1 MPPDVDPPTGTPA
14 NPVFPSLPIVTP
26 DAKPRSQSDRYGG
39 LFYLGIA
46 GLIALLALFGWF
58 GFGLWSTRAVWTN
71 VYVLHD
77 ENRPEQE
84 RVQAAYAIGRDPHV
98 NQRQL
103 WDICLRRSLPE
114 IARYLL
120 AEALTADAAVDDP
133 KAYGLAVARSEGW
146 PDWLRLLLTRPIA
159 YAAGRG
165 SPVAREPLVEL
176 TGNSDPT
183 VVLWARFALAA
194 SLDGDAE
201 SGAILQRS
209 AETPGPYHE
218 LAQLLV
224 RALEARYDARKA
236 LLDEATLWMRSH
248 HPDAA
253 RVWKGWEIR
262 DGNVVRK
269 ADAISRVSAP

>member
-1 MPPDVDPPTGTPA
+1 MPPDVDPPQGTPT

-46 GLIALLALFGWF
+46 GLVTLLALFGWF
-58 GFGLWSTRAVWTN
+58 GFGLWSTRAVWAN

-77 ENRPEQE
+77 EHRPEPE
-84 RVQAAYAIGRDPHV
+84 RVQAAYAISRDPHV

-103 WDICLRRSLPE
+103 WDMCLRRSLPE

-165 SPVAREPLVEL
+165 SPAAREPLVEL
-176 TGNSDPT
+176 TGSSDPA

-201 SGAILQRS
+201 SGAILQRTG
-209 AETPGPYHE
+209 ETPGPYQE

-224 RALEARYDARKA
+224 RALEARYDARKT
-236 LLDEATLWMRSH
+236 LLDEATLWMRGH

-262 DGNVVRK
+262 DGRVVRS
-269 ADAISRVSAP
+269 ADAISHANAL